1 MASLGGEVVSDCR
14 RSDDGKPEVIHPD
27 EKKSKFGQRLIAWLH
42 VRNRFSRLQEPSVPR
57 QRLFTSCCSLLPP
70 REIAKLS

>member
-42 VRNRFSRLQEPSVPR
+42 VRNRIFALARAVGATPEALYFLLQPFAASRDR
-57 QRLFTSCCSLLPP
+57 
-70 REIAKLS
+70 